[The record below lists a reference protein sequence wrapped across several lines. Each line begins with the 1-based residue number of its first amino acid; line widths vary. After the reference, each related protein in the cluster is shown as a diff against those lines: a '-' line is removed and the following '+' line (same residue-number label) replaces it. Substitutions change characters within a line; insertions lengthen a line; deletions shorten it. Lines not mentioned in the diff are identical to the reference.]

1 MYLVRF
7 FNFKN
12 ESVSETTFS
21 TGDVELQR
29 SFLNKLFKIFLEQ
42 KKEQQIVDEHT
53 DENIQHLD
61 EVLTLQQ
68 KKRHQMNH

>member
-29 SFLNKLFKIFLEQ
+29 SFLNKLFKIFLEIDKPLNKIQ
-42 KKEQQIVDEHT
+42 FNNRKKNNKQST
-53 DENIQHLD
+53 S
-61 EVLTLQQ
+61 T
-68 KKRHQMNH
+68 QMRISSI